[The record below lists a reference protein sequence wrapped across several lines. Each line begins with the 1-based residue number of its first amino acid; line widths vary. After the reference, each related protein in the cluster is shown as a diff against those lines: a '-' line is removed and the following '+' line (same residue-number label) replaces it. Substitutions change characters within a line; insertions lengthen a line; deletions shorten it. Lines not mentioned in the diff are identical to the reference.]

1 MSFSEKY
8 PVSDN
13 MGELKVRED
22 GLFLSFSYTCAKVA
36 EPSRLVICCGENTL
50 SLGIPVPESGVLR
63 LSKRVS
69 LSALRRSGIGRIE
82 KARLVPLSQK
92 PEVSEKHCFAS
103 SSDGF
108 RTELSE
114 SDDEITFL
122 SSLSSSSSRFLQTPP
137 CPSALRAHGMFR
149 GFLSF

>member
-69 LSALRRSGIGRIE
+69 LSALRRAGLGRIE

-92 PEVSEKHCFAS
+92 PEVSEKQEPIPKESA
-103 SSDGF
+103 GG
-108 RTELSE
+108 SE
-114 SDDEITFL
+114 FI
-122 SSLSSSSSRFLQTPP
+122 
-137 CPSALRAHGMFR
+137 
-149 GFLSF
+149 SFTSGGKRVYLPVRRS

>member
-69 LSALRRSGIGRIE
+69 LSALRRAGLGRIE

-92 PEVSEKHCFAS
+92 PEVSEKQEPIPKESAGGGEFISFAS
-103 SSDGF
+103 GGKRVYLPVRRS
-108 RTELSE
+108 
-114 SDDEITFL
+114 
-122 SSLSSSSSRFLQTPP
+122 
-137 CPSALRAHGMFR
+137 
-149 GFLSF
+149 

>member
-92 PEVSEKHCFAS
+92 PEVSEKQ
-103 SSDGF
+103 
-108 RTELSE
+108 EPIPKE
-114 SDDEITFL
+114 SAGGGEFISFTSGGKRVFL
-122 SSLSSSSSRFLQTPP
+122 PVRRS
-137 CPSALRAHGMFR
+137 
-149 GFLSF
+149 